1 MPIRRYRVLE
11 SDGREAEVLEVEQPM
26 GSPDLERH
34 PLDGRE
40 LRKLLETPSV
50 GGKWSDGGMSQRLKE
65 GGFRK
70 LEKDGTGWTDV
81 T

>member
-11 SDGREAEVLEVEQPM
+11 KDGQEAEILEVEQPM

-34 PLDGRE
+34 PLDGRD
-40 LRKLLETPSV
+40 LRKLIETPGI
-50 GGKWSDGGMSQRLKE
+50 GGKWSDRSLSNRLKE

-70 LEKDGTGWTDV
+70 MEKDGQGWTDV

>member
-11 SDGREAEVLEVEQPM
+11 KDGREAEILEVEQPA
-26 GSPDLERH
+26 GSPDLTRH

-40 LRKLLETPSV
+40 VRRLLEVPSI
-50 GGKWSDGGMSQRLKE
+50 GGKWSDRGISERLKA

-70 LEKDGTGWTDV
+70 MEKDGQGWTDV